1 MQFSKT
7 LVSLAALA
15 LGAHAAMPIVSVE
28 LQSWE
33 GNCPA
38 GYHPNGAPKFKAA
51 LTATPATC
59 DKAPVNR
66 QWDIDFFSLKA
77 VPDTKDAFLCE
88 GIEVY
93 NTDDC
98 SGDVKY
104 WLPFTDSAV
113 EQGICAPYDNLDHTY
128 LSVKLICSHHGGA
141 AAAALASVSGSS
153 SGSESSDAI

>member
-15 LGAHAAMPIVSVE
+15 LGAQAGMPIASVE
-28 LQSWE
+28 FQSWE
-33 GNCPA
+33 ENCPI
-38 GYHPNGAPKFKAA
+38 GYPPNGEPKFKAA

-59 DKAPVNR
+59 DKATVNR
-66 QWDIDFFSLKA
+66 QWDIDYYSIKA
-77 VPDTKDAFLCE
+77 ILDTKDAFLCE

-104 WLPFTDSAV
+104 WVPFTHSPV
-113 EQGICAPYDNLDHTY
+113 EQGICAPYDSLDPGF
-128 LSVKLICSHHGGA
+128 LSVRLICSRYGGA
-141 AAAALASVSGSS
+141 AAAALAGGSGDSE
-153 SGSESSDAI
+153 GSDGF